1 MEPTF
6 RAAERADV
14 ETLLDMVREYYEF
27 DGHTYERDALRQALE
42 GLLDDPA
49 RGHAWLICDGPA
61 PIGYVVLTLGYSVEY
76 HGRDAFVDELYIRPA
91 YRRGGIGTQ
100 TFAFLEDACRALQ
113 VRALNLEVE
122 RHNTG
127 AQQFYRAIGFADQD
141 RYLMTRR
148 IG

>member
-76 HGRDAFVDELYIRPA
+76 HGRDAFVDELYIRA
-91 YRRGGIGTQ
+91 SHRGRGLGTR
-100 TFAFLEDACRALQ
+100 TLAFLEATCRALQ
-113 VRALNLEVE
+113 VRALHLEVE
-122 RHNTG
+122 RHNTS
-127 AQQFYRAIGFADQD
+127 AQRLYRKIGFYDQD
-141 RYLMTRR
+141 RYLMTRLV
-148 IG
+148 